1 MKADEFLKQVQPA
14 SKQSRLTPYLDD
26 LKKLREAGCTLKQVQ
41 DFLKRNDVII
51 SVGGLAAYLQRQAK
65 PKTGKPAAS
74 GKRNTKPEAGQPA
87 EEIVGEETTPESQV
101 VGSHNPADLDKI
113 FSSKV
118 DLDDL
123 IKQAKRKKK

>member
-1 MKADEFLKQVQPA
+1 MKADEFLKQVRPA
-14 SKQSRLTPYLDD
+14 SKRSRLAPYIDD
-26 LKKLREAGCTLKQVQ
+26 LIKLREAGCTLKQVQ
-41 DFLKRNDVII
+41 EFLGKNDVLI
-51 SVGGLAAYLQRQAK
+51 SIGGLAAYLQRQTK
-65 PKTGKPAAS
+65 PKTGKPAAT

-87 EEIVGEETTPESQV
+87 EEIVAEEATPESQI

-123 IKQAKRKKK
+123 IKQAKRKNK